1 MSQPPIDKIGP
12 YEVVT
17 QIGTGGMAT
26 VYKAY
31 QPKLDRHVAVKIMHQ
46 AFQSDPNFAAR
57 FEREARIVARLD
69 HPNIVP
75 MYDYDVHEG
84 RPYLVMKNIEGR
96 TLKNLLSQKALTLD
110 EILQILPTIASAL
123 SYAHSQGILH
133 RDVKPSNI
141 IIETN
146 GTPYL
151 MDFGLARVATA
162 GESTMSA
169 EMILGTPQYIS
180 PEQAQ
185 GLADLDA
192 RTDVYSLGVV
202 LYELVVGQVPFVGDT
217 PYIIVHKHIF
227 TEPPRPSDVNPEI
240 PAAVEAVILKALAKN
255 PAERYATPNALSAA
269 FREAVLSSGL
279 SALDADRASKI
290 QPRVSAHT
298 PPSSQPPVY
307 RVEPDGA
314 IVNAGRSFQRDES
327 EGKGSFVSIPSPIM
341 SQAVSSSQPGLYRR
355 PTTWQELMDD
365 IMARFRETFT
375 DIRGLLEDRETV
387 DRARSRAEKMFVEI
401 KTHVEQ
407 ASGGN
412 VKIDI
417 GQGGVRIDTN
427 ARGSSAVR
435 VRQAKLINQDWGATE
450 NSIRRRIK
458 QRTDQRNGFVGHVV
472 VYIIA
477 AGVMMGSQTSIQNFT
492 AEALADEENLT
503 AIANINVPLAVL
515 LLWGGGLISH
525 ALDTY
530 AKTGR
535 RWERRRRAVDDAMTL
550 RYGDDWVDT
559 AQDRDYKRVRTQVY
573 KRFDSVLGVFKH
585 AAGALFGVLAFFTV
599 WGPISGSLGTIL
611 ADSPDVLRVVQGMN
625 LPVVFAFVM
634 ALSVVAHAVGTMFSG
649 TMGAEAR
656 EREIEHELD
665 RERIRRGR
673 TVGAGNDEGFPHEG
687 LTEPSKVKREAETRR
702 APGGTG
708 SVRLTEDG
716 EFTESFI
723 EQMGDMD
730 DEGAHGAGRGSAGR

>member
-12 YEVVT
+12 YEVVE
-17 QIGTGGMAT
+17 QIGSGGMAT

-69 HPNIVP
+69 HANIVP

-84 RPYLVMKNIEGR
+84 RPFLVMKYVEGR

-110 EILQILPTIASAL
+110 EILQVLPAIASAL
-123 SYAHSQGILH
+123 GYAHRQGILH

-141 IIETN
+141 IIDTN

-185 GLADLDA
+185 GQADLDA

-227 TEPPRPSDVNPEI
+227 TEPPRPSEVDPTI
-240 PAAVEAVILKALAKN
+240 PPAVEAVILKALAKN
-255 PAERYATPNALSAA
+255 PAERYATTEALSEA
-269 FREAVLSSGL
+269 FREAVRTSGL
-279 SALDADRASKI
+279 SELDADRASRV
-290 QPRVSAHT
+290 QPRSSVQTHT

-314 IVNAGRSFQRDES
+314 IVNAGRAYKRDAS
-327 EGKGSFVSIPSPIM
+327 EGGGSFIAIPSPITPETRPQ
-341 SQAVSSSQPGLYRR
+341 SIGRYHR
-355 PTTWQELMDD
+355 PTNWQELLDD
-365 IMARFRETFT
+365 IMLRFRETFL
-375 DIRGLLEDRETV
+375 DIRGLFEDRETV
-387 DRARSRAEKMFVEI
+387 DRAKSRAEKMFVEI

-417 GQGGVRIDTN
+417 SQGGVRIDTN

-450 NSIRRRIK
+450 SAIRRRIK
-458 QRTDQRNGFVGHVV
+458 QRSEQRNGFLGHLFI
-472 VYIIA
+472 YIIS
-477 AGVMMGSQTSIQNFT
+477 AGVMISSQTAIQDFI
-492 AEALADEENLT
+492 AGELLDEPQLA
-503 AIANINVPLAVL
+503 AIAQINVPLVIL

-525 ALDTY
+525 ALDAF

-535 RWERRRRAVDDAMTL
+535 RWEGRRNAVDQAMTL
-550 RYGDDWVDT
+550 RYGVDWIDT

-573 KRFDSVLGVFKH
+573 KRFDSVMGVFQH
-585 AAGALFGVLAFFTV
+585 AAGALFTVLSFITV
-599 WGPISGSLGTIL
+599 WGPVSGSLDQIL
-611 ADSPDVLRVVQGMN
+611 ADSPEVLNVLMN
-625 LPVVFAFVM
+625 MNVPVVFAFVL
-634 ALSVVAHAVGTMFSG
+634 ALSVVAHAVGVMFSG
-649 TMGAEAR
+649 TMGADAR
-656 EREIEHELD
+656 EREIERELE
-665 RERIRRGR
+665 RERQRRGR
-673 TVGAGNDEGFPHEG
+673 FAGAEDGEGV
-687 LTEPSKVKREAETRR
+687 TEPSKIKRDA
-702 APGGTG
+702 GGG
-708 SVRLTEDG
+708 RGGIRLTEDG
-716 EFTESFI
+716 EFTESFV
-723 EQMGDMD
+723 EELGEMD
-730 DEGAHGAGRGSAGR
+730 DEGGSDRGNNSRGSAGRR